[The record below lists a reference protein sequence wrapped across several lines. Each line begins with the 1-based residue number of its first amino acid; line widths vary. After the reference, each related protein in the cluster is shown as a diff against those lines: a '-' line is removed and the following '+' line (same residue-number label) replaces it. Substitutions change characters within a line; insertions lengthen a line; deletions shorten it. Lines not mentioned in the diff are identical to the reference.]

1 MEGERRGRRGRRD
14 EKCGLTT
21 VITSV
26 LCADLQYAGFRSSL
40 TDRCANVRER
50 RGHAGNRFQA
60 GRVRTS
66 IELLWEQMC
75 MYNLISGDYWRL
87 SKLSTLRQVTWAR
100 SEPSRRP
107 LPPFAEF
114 TDQKKSGCNV
124 SIPSLSKGS
133 YQLSKEGPQKARNK
147 PKTHPRSA
155 PVPVLWAIIVE
166 IIVNR
171 PVKKKEPDLSGP
183 WERSTRGFWA
193 TAAMAWKYFP

>member
-1 MEGERRGRRGRRD
+1 
-14 EKCGLTT
+14 
-21 VITSV
+21 
-26 LCADLQYAGFRSSL
+26 
-40 TDRCANVRER
+40 
-50 RGHAGNRFQA
+50 
-60 GRVRTS
+60 
-66 IELLWEQMC
+66 

-133 YQLSKEGPQKARNK
+133 YQLSKEGPKKARNM

-171 PVKKKEPDLSGP
+171 PVKKKRAGFIGP
-183 WERSTRGFWA
+183 VGAVDAGVLGNGRNGLEIFPISRKSTRV
-193 TAAMAWKYFP
+193 AASPASPPPRSVAVGRGRPLAQSEEAV